1 MSEAVKNCL
10 KSWITARCDEATKN
24 WIDASCELIGQNQLP
39 QLYLRFGLVSRKVP
53 KRNLELSAD
62 ELSNAQNART
72 NWRPQNWSLIEAVRS
87 LFVLS
92 LPASNAD
99 EYVKVLD
106 RLFGAGEVSELVALY
121 QALPLYPFPEA
132 HVNRAAE
139 GIRTNMRSVFCAVAH
154 DNPYPADQLPE
165 GLWNQMVLKCLFV
178 EVSLFPVIGLEAR
191 NNAALSQMLSD
202 YAHERWAASRTV
214 HPELWRCVDVDV
226 YEPAIEDLSR
236 VLKTGNDVE
245 SAAAGLALTGKK
257 SPAAA
262 ELLSLQPELKE
273 KIEQEQISW
282 KTIHEQLFE
291 SP

>member
-1 MSEAVKNCL
+1 MSAAVKECL
-10 KSWITARCDEATKN
+10 KSWIDARCDDATIK
-24 WIDASCELIGQNQLP
+24 WINESCELIGQNQLP

-53 KRNLELSAD
+53 KRNLELTAE
-62 ELSNAQNART
+62 ELSNAQIART
-72 NWRPQNWSLIEAVRS
+72 NWQPQNWSLIEAVRS
-87 LFVLS
+87 LLVLS
-92 LPASNAD
+92 LPESDAG
-99 EYVKVLD
+99 EFVKVLD

-178 EVSLFPVIGLEAR
+178 EVSLYPVIGLEAR

-226 YEPAIEDLSR
+226 YEPAMDDLSR
-236 VLKTGNDVE
+236 VLTTGNE
-245 SAAAGLALTGKK
+245 NERAAAGLALTGKK
-257 SPAAA
+257 SSAAI
-262 ELLSLQPELKE
+262 ELLNTQPELKE
-273 KIEQEQISW
+273 QIVKQQVSW
-282 KTIHEQLFE
+282 KTIHEQLFV
-291 SP
+291 ST

>member
-1 MSEAVKNCL
+1 MSESVKNCL

-39 QLYLRFGLVSRKVP
+39 QLYLRYGLVSRKVP

-245 SAAAGLALTGKK
+245 RAAAGLALTGKK

-262 ELLSLQPELKE
+262 ELLSRQPELKE

>member
-10 KSWITARCDEATKN
+10 KSWITARCDEATNN
-24 WIDASCELIGQNQLP
+24 WIDESCELIGQNQLP

-62 ELSNAQNART
+62 ELSNAQTART
-72 NWRPQNWSLIEAVRS
+72 NWRPQDWSLNEAVRS

-92 LPASNAD
+92 LPESDAA

-121 QALPLYPFPEA
+121 QALPLYPFPKA

-178 EVSLFPVIGLEAR
+178 EVSLYPVIGLEAR

-226 YEPAIEDLSR
+226 YEPAIDDLSR
-236 VLKTGNDVE
+236 VLKTGNDIE
-245 SAAAGLALTGKK
+245 RAAAGLALTDKK
-257 SPAAA
+257 SPAAN
-262 ELLSLQPELKE
+262 ELLSTQPELKE
-273 KIEQEQISW
+273 KIEQQQISW
-282 KTIHEQLFE
+282 KLIHEQLFV
-291 SP
+291 SK